1 MHQGIIIQI
10 ILITAGVIMMIMA
23 VGSLA
28 KRRMAEQI
36 CIGWGFVAVIFV
48 VAGLVLRP
56 DGWVT
61 MLSPAGLII
70 LVLVGACAFAGLF
83 LISSRLSEV
92 IRKNNELAMQV
103 SLLNEDIVRLKDR
116 IDALEKKLGEKA
128 E

>member
-70 LVLVGACAFAGLF
+70 LVLVGACAFTGLF

>member
-70 LVLVGACAFAGLF
+70 LVLVGASAFTGLF